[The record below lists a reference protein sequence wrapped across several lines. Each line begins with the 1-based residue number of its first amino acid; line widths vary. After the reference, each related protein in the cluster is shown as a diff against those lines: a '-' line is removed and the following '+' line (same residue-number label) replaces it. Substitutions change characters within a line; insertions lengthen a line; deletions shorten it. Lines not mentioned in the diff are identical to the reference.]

1 MNQYKI
7 KKGYDLPIQ
16 GQAEKSILGSTEP
29 SRLHVHP
36 THFAGIKPR
45 MLLKK
50 GDTVKRGT
58 PLFHDK
64 KHPERVF
71 VSPGA
76 GMIEDIVLGE
86 RRALDK
92 VTIKLSGDDTEQ
104 FRAYKKEEVSGIN
117 REDLIDHLL
126 KGGLWP
132 QIRQRPF
139 SRVAN
144 PEIAPSSIFV
154 NCMDTAPLAADPEF
168 NLQGKTIEFQ
178 TGIEALKVLCPSVHV
193 VVAAGNNSSDFLK
206 VDGVQQHSFA
216 GKHPAGLTSTHIQRI
231 DPIVPGKQIW
241 YLNARDV
248 VDIGDFLLVGQYPVE
263 RVVALAGPGA
273 QKTGY
278 VKTRKGAPLE
288 DIASVAG
295 TKESVRLI
303 SGNVLIGFGGSADDG
318 LGLYDDLVTV
328 VPEGGEER
336 FLGWL
341 IPGFS
346 RPTYSRAYM
355 AGFIPGRRLP
365 MDTSLNGEERAF
377 VKTGDYEKVMG
388 VDVLP
393 DYLTKA
399 ILIEDVERMEKLGI
413 LEVDPEDFALCAYIC
428 PSKIEFCDIISRGID
443 MMEAE
448 MV

>member
-7 KKGYDLPIQ
+7 KKGYDLPIK
-16 GQAEKSILGSTEP
+16 GQAEKTILGSTEP
-29 SRLHVHP
+29 SHLHVHP
-36 THFAGIKPR
+36 THFAGIKPK

-50 GDTVKRGT
+50 GDAVKRGT

-76 GMIEDIVLGE
+76 GIIEDIVLGE

-92 VTIKLSGDDTEQ
+92 VTIKLSGDDVEQ

-139 SRVAN
+139 SRVAD
-144 PEIAPSSIFV
+144 PEITPSSIFV

-178 TGIEALKVLCPSVHV
+178 TGIEALKVLGPTVHV
-193 VVAAGNNSSDFLK
+193 VVPAGNNSTDFLK
-206 VDGVQQHSFA
+206 VEGVQQHSFA
-216 GKHPAGLTSTHIQRI
+216 GKHPAGLTSTHIQKI
-231 DPIVPGKQIW
+231 DPISHGKHIW

-248 VDIGDFLLVGQYPVE
+248 VDIGDYLLVGQYPVE
-263 RVVALAGPGA
+263 RVVAVVGPA
-273 QKTGY
+273 AEKRGY
-278 VKTRKGAPLE
+278 VKTRKGAPLGV
-288 DIASVAG
+288 IASHANPQDN
-295 TKESVRLI
+295 VRLI
-303 SGNVLIGFGGSADDG
+303 SGNVLSGYGGTADDG

-328 VPEGGEER
+328 VREGGEER

-341 IPGFS
+341 VPGPS
-346 RPTYSRAYM
+346 RPTYSRSYL
-355 AGFIPGRRLP
+355 AGFLPGRRLP
-365 MDTSLNGEERAF
+365 MDTSMNGEERAF
-377 VKTGDYEKVMG
+377 VKTGDYEKVMH
-388 VDVLP
+388 
-393 DYLTKA
+393 
-399 ILIEDVERMEKLGI
+399 
-413 LEVDPEDFALCAYIC
+413 
-428 PSKIEFCDIISRGID
+428 RG
-443 MMEAE
+443 ARRRRPF
-448 MV
+448 